1 MFVAKLFFSLPYYEI
16 KHLHIFT
23 SQGSDNAKLGLPDYK
38 AGYWIGS
45 NTIFTAPEN
54 GMIITDIWNGNEVS
68 IDQMHIGIGDR
79 GTTYIVKKGQKG
91 FFHFSSYFIPFY

>member
-1 MFVAKLFFSLPYYEI
+1 MCGLIIRPQNYLYFRKVVIIQNLVYQII
-16 KHLHIFT
+16 K
-23 SQGSDNAKLGLPDYK
+23 QD
-38 AGYWIGS
+38 IGS

-54 GMIITDIWNGNEVS
+54 GMIITDVWNGNEVS

>member
-1 MFVAKLFFSLPYYEI
+1 MYIICGLIIRPQIILGKYLI
-16 KHLHIFT
+16 
-23 SQGSDNAKLGLPDYK
+23 SQGSDNAKLGSPDYK

-54 GMIITDIWNGNEVS
+54 GMIITDVWNGNEVS

-91 FFHFSSYFIPFY
+91 FFHFGSYFIPFH

>member
-1 MFVAKLFFSLPYYEI
+1 MLNFFSLPYYEI
-16 KHLHIFT
+16 KPLHIFT

-54 GMIITDIWNGNEVS
+54 GMIITDIWGGNEVS

-91 FFHFSSYFIPFY
+91 FFHFGSYFIPFH

>member
-1 MFVAKLFFSLPYYEI
+1 
-16 KHLHIFT
+16 
-23 SQGSDNAKLGLPDYK
+23 
-38 AGYWIGS
+38 
-45 NTIFTAPEN
+45 
-54 GMIITDIWNGNEVS
+54 MIITDIWNGKEVS

>member
-1 MFVAKLFFSLPYYEI
+1 MEMYITKQYILCHVNNLL
-16 KHLHIFT
+16 
-23 SQGSDNAKLGLPDYK
+23 SQSSDNTKLGLPDYK

-54 GMIITDIWNGNEVS
+54 GMIITDIWNGDEVS
-68 IDQMHIGIGDR
+68 IDQMHIRIGDR